1 MFLYTREDFAC
12 KCGCGFAA
20 MDSEIEDRLKSL
32 YRFLEGKTSALTI
45 AIHSGCRCQEWN
57 KKEGG
62 AKKSYHLLGMAL
74 DFEVF
79 DWSGK
84 VPNKIIYEQLL
95 PIEGMGTGGF
105 YYTNTYIH
113 LDLRPGLWRGGNRQP
128 HSSEN

>member
-1 MFLYTREDFAC
+1 MFLYTRKDFAC

-20 MDSEIEDRLKSL
+20 MDSGIEYSLKSL
-32 YRFLEGKTSALTI
+32 YSFLREKTSAL
-45 AIHSGCRCQEWN
+45 ALSIHSGCRCQERN
-57 KKEGG
+57 EKEGG

-95 PIEGMGTGGF
+95 SGAGCGGF

-113 LDLRPGLWRGGNRQP
+113 LDLRPGLWKGGNRQP